1 MRVHLGGHEIET
13 FFMNDL
19 RIFMTIRFEK
29 SGNESELGMR
39 FQRNFAINAL
49 FFIASFVF
57 SISPIKL

>member
-1 MRVHLGGHEIET
+1 
-13 FFMNDL
+13 MNDL

>member
-1 MRVHLGGHEIET
+1 
-13 FFMNDL
+13 MNDL

-29 SGNESELGMR
+29 SGNEFKLGMR

-57 SISPIKL
+57 LISPIKL